1 VETKGINDAIHW
13 KTVVSTV
20 LFQYFQFF
28 TQDEVKVKDEDESEK
43 LEAVIIV

>member
-13 KTVVSTV
+13 NLWYCTV

-28 TQDEVKVKDEDESEK
+28 DEVKGKDEDESEK

>member
-1 VETKGINDAIHW
+1 VETKGINDAVHW
-13 KTVVSTV
+13 NLWYCTV